1 MILNR
6 YYNKN
11 FIVGG
16 VFVVTLFLSMTY
28 WIAIRLHNGMAGESE
43 VLFYAFMMVG
53 LVFVT
58 YMGTKEPI
66 FVSEYENKFVI
77 RYLPFR
83 EKTIMFDDIVDYRYP
98 VSIAPVYKM
107 SYGKRKGVTGYRIL
121 LRGNE
126 IVDLYDTFIGMDKL
140 ALRWN
145 LSRNIP
151 QNVGKYIPGDYDFS
165 FSPDWRMFLG
175 WRSMLVLLVVYVPAI
190 RRMIDHPSSLMLC
203 IMIPIFV
210 FTIYVLCRP
219 MTKFIVKEDQL
230 IMKNCIV
237 SKYSKAI
244 PLKDVDWISINDREL
259 FIKVHGIDIT
269 KIPHMLSDN
278 DKRLF
283 SEKLQTIGI
292 YVLC

>member
-1 MILNR
+1 MTLNR

-107 SYGKRKGVTGYRIL
+107 SYGKRKGVTGHRML

-126 IVDLYDTFIGMDKL
+126 IVELFDTFIGMDKL
-140 ALRWN
+140 SLRWN

-151 QNVGKYIPGDYDFS
+151 QNVGKYIPGNYEFS

-175 WRSMLVLLVVYVPAI
+175 WRPMIVLLVVYVSAVL
-190 RRMIDHPSSLMLC
+190 RMIAHPSSLMLC
-203 IMIPIFV
+203 IMIPIFM

-219 MTKFIVKEDQL
+219 MTNFMVKEDRL
-230 IMKNCIV
+230 IMKNSIV
-237 SKYSKAI
+237 GRYNKTVLLDTI
-244 PLKDVDWISINDREL
+244 EWISINDRV
-259 FIKVHGIDIT
+259 FFVKIQDRDIIKT
-269 KIPHMLSDN
+269 PHMLSEEDQ
-278 DKRLF
+278 RMF
-283 SEKLQTIGI
+283 AGKLRDIGI
-292 YVLC
+292 QCI